1 VVQRQRLTLFL
12 EMSLTRFIKA
22 DYWMPR
28 RIGPMVD
35 GEDLLHGADKGGILL
50 GWNAPLFF

>member
-1 VVQRQRLTLFL
+1 MKR
-12 EMSLTRFIKA
+12 KA
-22 DYWMPR
+22 SKP

-35 GEDLLHGADKGGILL
+35 GEDLLHGADKGGVLL